1 MTLELQ
7 DDEALVLYDLL
18 ADYAERDDGHE
29 LKVRSLA
36 ERNAL
41 WALSAALDRQLT
53 VPFEAD
59 YQERLAAA
67 RVRVEERGASWR

>member
-1 MTLELQ
+1 MTLEIS
-7 DDEALVLYDLL
+7 DDEALVIYDLL
-18 ADYAERDDGHE
+18 ADYAEHDDGRE
-29 LKVRSLA
+29 LTVRSLA

-67 RVRVEERGASWR
+67 RARVEERGGSWR